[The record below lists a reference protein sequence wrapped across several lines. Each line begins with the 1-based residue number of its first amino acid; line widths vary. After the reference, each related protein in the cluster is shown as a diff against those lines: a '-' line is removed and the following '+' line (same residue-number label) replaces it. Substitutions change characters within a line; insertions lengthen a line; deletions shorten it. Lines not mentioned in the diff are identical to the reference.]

1 MERSI
6 FSNEIPKSFWGPKA
20 GSGPHDEKG
29 SLRSHDA
36 AAHCR
41 QFRPVTIWGPR
52 SNPGSALVNM
62 VSCCDIS

>member
-1 MERSI
+1 MERMI

-20 GSGPHDEKG
+20 GPGPHAEKG

-41 QFRPVTIWGPR
+41 QFRPVTIWAP
-52 SNPGSALVNM
+52 PDQIL
-62 VSCCDIS
+62 DLPL